1 MSFTVK
7 SAEKRRRILA
17 LFTVSVGLN
26 NTFGDADGIL
36 QNSVRIPKCPLSL
49 ICRVFGVRHF
59 SATDPA
65 HDAELR
71 FRHGA
76 KLVIGQLRMTE
87 RTGEPAAAGVALVRD
102 NVDKR
107 MPVTAPALPVDSSL
121 NLCH

>member
-1 MSFTVK
+1 MQR
-7 SAEKRRRILA
+7 AA
-17 LFTVSVGLN
+17 
-26 NTFGDADGIL
+26 GIEGMPA
-36 QNSVRIPKCPLSL
+36 RGAF
-49 ICRVFGVRHF
+49 ICRACVIAGVLGIRHLP
-59 SATDPA
+59 AARPA
-65 HDAELR
+65 HHAELLL
-71 FRHGA
+71 RHRA